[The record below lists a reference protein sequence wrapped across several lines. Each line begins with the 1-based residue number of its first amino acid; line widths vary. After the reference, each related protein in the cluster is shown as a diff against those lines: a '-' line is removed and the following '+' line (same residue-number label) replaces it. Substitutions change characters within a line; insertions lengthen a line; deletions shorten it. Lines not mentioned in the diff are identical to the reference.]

1 MSSDHSTY
9 PHHQPA
15 NLSYAAEQQSRGEGE
30 KKKRKVVMSAGR
42 RESPIRMRTAGL
54 TANEGLGGEAEGT
67 GGGAGG
73 VVTLAGREE
82 GGLGWAE
89 RAGKC
94 KHVVTPEGSVASS
107 HSNVAKRRISG
118 EMESSPPSLC

>member
-42 RESPIRMRTAGL
+42 RESPIRMRTA
-54 TANEGLGGEAEGT
+54 NEGLGGEAEGT

-82 GGLGWAE
+82 GGLG
-89 RAGKC
+89 
-94 KHVVTPEGSVASS
+94 
-107 HSNVAKRRISG
+107 
-118 EMESSPPSLC
+118 

>member
-1 MSSDHSTY
+1 
-9 PHHQPA
+9 
-15 NLSYAAEQQSRGEGE
+15 
-30 KKKRKVVMSAGR
+30 MSAGR

-82 GGLGWAE
+82 GGWAE
-89 RAGKC
+89 L
-94 KHVVTPEGSVASS
+94 
-107 HSNVAKRRISG
+107 SG
-118 EMESSPPSLC
+118 QESANT

>member
-82 GGLGWAE
+82 GGWA
-89 RAGKC
+89 GL
-94 KHVVTPEGSVASS
+94 
-107 HSNVAKRRISG
+107 SG
-118 EMESSPPSLC
+118 QESANT